1 MSNTEYK
8 YLSLAEVKG
17 LYYQQPVVSQTYKG
31 KCVLSSSSSYVRNND
46 PDDGEKQSWA
56 VKSEIWHILTENA
69 TFAIVPNTDFDTSE
83 TKITSGSGII
93 LAKGNISTLQCTIT
107 TKTINGWNYPEGET
121 VTTTQTIN
129 SYRRV
134 NINNE
139 QYTLFT
145 NTPGENLI
153 DNNENV
159 QRVVRNLLHAVK
171 TYKDNVSSYKIEHYD
186 STGQGQDREFINSDK
201 PVVCMTDLGYSKLY
215 EIINNN
221 AVWDIEKA
229 PPKTATNWN
238 IYIDGTKNPLYKL
251 TWDCVN
257 VQNSNTSKV
266 KVLFCGMDDAVLNTY
281 IVKESHYY
289 NYNDKSVKLNYHDIR
304 EAVWGDMGL
313 VKAPVAIIVQFEYFD
328 TTTVIPKDTSSY
340 MYCEL
345 FPNETNGHMYGDIG
359 FCEIGEHSTWFVKTD
374 NGDGSTF
381 TAHDGKD
388 GADGY
393 TKDDDKGYD
402 DNKDK
407 DDDDDDTH
415 VLSSG
420 IGVLT
425 STFHMTKERL
435 TQLGQFLWGSSIFD
449 EFSLINN
456 NPIENIISCK
466 AIPYAISGT
475 TQEIALGNVKTGVN
489 GEKISQN
496 FSKQTIGSVAIA
508 EHYKNFLDYAPY
520 TNVIIY
526 LPYIGFKELDTSLV
540 MGKTLRIEYTLDVI
554 TGGCLAQIYVGK
566 IRLYEFTGNIG
577 VDIPI
582 TASNRA
588 QVESSY
594 ISASVGVVS
603 SAMSGN
609 AIGVADSIIGAAT
622 SQYHYSG
629 TGNPSPSCVAS
640 TNRTCYVVIDRPQYQ
655 PLNAFNHTRGRMC
668 CLSKTIGN
676 LRGYTVCDKNVDI
689 SGISATDEEKE
700 EIVNILSSGFFA

>member
-1 MSNTEYK
+1 MSYVT
-8 YLSLAEVKG
+8 KG
-17 LYYQQPVVSQTYKG
+17 HLLCGGTINAD
-31 KCVLSSSSSYVRNND
+31 SSSDIAKRELYADVEVTDANSALYATLKQIDSISDGKYEILLYSCTKNSNNVGEGKFNVKELRTD
-46 PDDGEKQSWA
+46 IIYEHPDEYHKPIHRVETNIYIQRLAGDWFSGSIPIFRYDDIKGIRAYSTQG
-56 VKSEIWHILTENA
+56 
-69 TFAIVPNTDFDTSE
+69 DTSSAIKDVS
-83 TKITSGSGII
+83 TK
-93 LAKGNISTLQCTIT
+93 
-107 TKTINGWNYPEGET
+107 
-121 VTTTQTIN
+121 
-129 SYRRV
+129 
-134 NINNE
+134 
-139 QYTLFT
+139 
-145 NTPGENLI
+145 
-153 DNNENV
+153 
-159 QRVVRNLLHAVK
+159 
-171 TYKDNVSSYKIEHYD
+171 
-186 STGQGQDREFINSDK
+186 
-201 PVVCMTDLGYSKLY
+201 
-215 EIINNN
+215 
-221 AVWDIEKA
+221 
-229 PPKTATNWN
+229 WN

-251 TWDCVN
+251 TWDCASVPT
-257 VQNSNTSKV
+257 SDASKV
-266 KVLFCGMDDAVLNTY
+266 KVLFCASDDTVANTY
-281 IVKESHYY
+281 IVKDSHYY
-289 NYNDKSVKLNYHDIR
+289 NYNDKSVKLNYHDIH
-304 EAVWGDMGL
+304 EAVWGDMGGL
-313 VKAPVAIIVQFEYFD
+313 VKGTVTIIVQFEYFE
-328 TTTVIPKDTSSY
+328 TTTVVPKDTSSY

-345 FPNETNGHMYGDIG
+345 YPNEKDGHMYGNIG
-359 FCEIGEHSTWFVKTD
+359 FCKVGEHSTWFIKTD
-374 NGDGSTF
+374 SGDGSTF
-381 TAHDGKD
+381 KAHDGTS
-388 GADGY
+388 GSDGY

-407 DDDDDDTH
+407 DDDDNDTN

-435 TQLGQFLWGSSIFD
+435 VQLGQFLWGASIFD

-475 TQEIALGNVKTGVN
+475 TQEITLGNVKTGVN

-526 LPYIGFKELDTSLV
+526 LPYIGFKELDASLV

-577 VDIPI
+577 VDISI

-588 QVESSY
+588 QVESAY
-594 ISASVGVVS
+594 INAGVGVVS

-609 AIGVADSIIGAAT
+609 VTGAVNSIIGAAT

-640 TNRTCYVVIDRPQYQ
+640 TNRTCYVIIDRPQYQ
-655 PLNAFNHTRGRMC
+655 PLKAFNHTRGRMC
-668 CLSKTIGN
+668 CLSKTIGS
-676 LRGYTVCDKNVDI
+676 LKGYTVCDGNIDI
-689 SGISATDEEKE
+689 SGISATDEEKD

>member
-1 MSNTEYK
+1 MAYVYSGSMTSRNVNKPPYNSKAKTIISTSIFLDKGFALYATRRNVEGSAVYFQNFTFYAIPINPKIQQYTFDKILRQYNEDDELINESTDTITANVFPGGLSIYDTFTSAYYLQSSVQTTIPLFNADDTESINK
-8 YLSLAEVKG
+8 YI
-17 LYYQQPVVSQTYKG
+17 
-31 KCVLSSSSSYVRNND
+31 NN
-46 PDDGEKQSWA
+46 G
-56 VKSEIWHILTENA
+56 
-69 TFAIVPNTDFDTSE
+69 DTSGAIKDAS
-83 TKITSGSGII
+83 TK
-93 LAKGNISTLQCTIT
+93 
-107 TKTINGWNYPEGET
+107 WN
-121 VTTTQTIN
+121 
-129 SYRRV
+129 
-134 NINNE
+134 
-139 QYTLFT
+139 L
-145 NTPGENLI
+145 
-153 DNNENV
+153 
-159 QRVVRNLLHAVK
+159 
-171 TYKDNVSSYKIEHYD
+171 
-186 STGQGQDREFINSDK
+186 
-201 PVVCMTDLGYSKLY
+201 
-215 EIINNN
+215 
-221 AVWDIEKA
+221 
-229 PPKTATNWN
+229 
-238 IYIDGTKNPLYKL
+238 YIDGTKNPLYKL
-251 TWDCVN
+251 TWNCPDVK
-257 VQNSNTSKV
+257 SSDTSKV
-266 KVLFCGMDDAVLNTY
+266 KVLFCASDNMVNDTY
-281 IVKESHYY
+281 IVKDTHYY
-289 NYNDKSVKLNYHDIR
+289 DYNDKSVKLNYHDIH
-304 EAVWGDMGL
+304 EAVWGDMGGA
-313 VKAPVAIIVQFEYFD
+313 VKSPVTIIVQFEYFE
-328 TTTVIPKDTSSY
+328 TTTVVPKATSSH

-345 FPNETNGHMYGDIG
+345 YPSEKNGHMYGNIG
-359 FCEIGEHSTWFVKTD
+359 FCKVGDHSTWFVKTD
-374 NGDGSTF
+374 SGDSSTF
-381 TAHDGKD
+381 TAHDGTE
-388 GADGY
+388 GSDGY

-407 DDDDDDTH
+407 DDDDNDTN

-435 TQLGQFLWGSSIFD
+435 VQLGQFLWGSSIFD

-475 TQEIALGNVKTGVN
+475 TQEITLGNVKTGVN

-577 VDIPI
+577 VDISI

-588 QVESSY
+588 QVESAY
-594 ISASVGVVS
+594 INAGVGVVS

-609 AIGVADSIIGAAT
+609 VTGAVNSIIGAAT

-655 PLNAFNHTRGRMC
+655 PLKAFNHTRGRMC
-668 CLSKTIGN
+668 CLSKTIGS
-676 LRGYTVCDKNVDI
+676 LKGYTVCDGNIDI
-689 SGISATDEEKE
+689 SGISATDEEKD
-700 EIVNILSSGFFA
+700 EIVNILSTGFFA

>member
-1 MSNTEYK
+1 MAYVNKGTSTTTNTTKWKKTQVTNITKTESAITLK
-8 YLSLAEVKG
+8 DSLA
-17 LYYQQPVVSQTYKG
+17 
-31 KCVLSSSSSYVRNND
+31 CCFVLQSIHNNIKFYEFRSF
-46 PDDGEKQSWA
+46 EK
-56 VKSEIWHILTENA
+56 
-69 TFAIVPNTDFDTSE
+69 NTDEYVYKFDGTS
-83 TKITSGSGII
+83 ITH
-93 LAKGNISTLQCTIT
+93 T
-107 TKTINGWNYPEGET
+107 TYTRIEKDG
-121 VTTTQTIN
+121 TTTQSTETTEGTIIEPRIGTEN
-129 SYRRV
+129 DEV
-134 NINNE
+134 
-139 QYTLFT
+139 FT
-145 NTPGENLI
+145 QTYIYSTNLP
-153 DNNENV
+153 V
-159 QRVVRNLLHAVK
+159 F
-171 TYKDNVSSYKIEHYD
+171 D
-186 STGQGQDREFINSDK
+186 SEDAFLKYFKSGDTSGAIKN
-201 PVVCMTDLGYSKLY
+201 
-215 EIINNN
+215 
-221 AVWDIEKA
+221 
-229 PPKTATNWN
+229 TATKWDL
-238 IYIDGTKNPLYKL
+238 YIDGTKNPLYKL
-251 TWDCVN
+251 TWDCADIP
-257 VQNSNTSKV
+257 TSDTSRV
-266 KVLFCGMDDAVLNTY
+266 KVLFCASDNMINDTY
-281 IVKESHYY
+281 IVKDTQYY
-289 NYNDKSVKLNYHDIR
+289 EYNDKSVKLNYHDIR
-304 EAVWGDMGL
+304 EAVWGDAGGG
-313 VKAPVAIIVQFEYFD
+313 VKSPVTIIVQFKYFD
-328 TTTVIPKDTSSY
+328 TTTVVPKDTSAY

-345 FPNETNGHMYGDIG
+345 YPSEKDGHMYGNIG
-359 FCEIGEHSTWFVKTD
+359 FCKVGDHSTWFVKTD
-374 NGDGSTF
+374 SGDGSIF
-381 TAHDGKD
+381 TAHDGTD
-388 GADGY
+388 GSNGY

-407 DDDDDDTH
+407 DDDDDDTT

-435 TQLGQFLWGSSIFD
+435 VQLGQFLWGSSIFD

-475 TQEIALGNVKTGVN
+475 TQEITLGNVKTGVN

-577 VDIPI
+577 VDISI

-588 QVESSY
+588 QVESAY
-594 ISASVGVVS
+594 INAGVGIVS

-609 AIGVADSIIGAAT
+609 VTGAVNSIIGAAT

-655 PLNAFNHTRGRMC
+655 PLKAFNHTRGRMC
-668 CLSKTIGN
+668 CLSKTIGS
-676 LRGYTVCDKNVDI
+676 LKGYTVCDGNIDI
-689 SGISATDEEKE
+689 SGISATDEEKN
-700 EIVNILSSGFFA
+700 EIVNILSTGFFA

>member
-1 MSNTEYK
+1 MAYVTNGIINLESSPQKNPKE
-8 YLSLAEVKG
+8 G
-17 LYYQQPVVSQTYKG
+17 TY
-31 KCVLSSSSSYVRNND
+31 
-46 PDDGEKQSWA
+46 
-56 VKSEIWHILTENA
+56 
-69 TFAIVPNTDFDTSE
+69 FE
-83 TKITSGSGII
+83 TKIINNPNYGLYVTQDLSQQNPWEVYTVYAYPLNNASKKKNCPYSYDTIRKNKDGTIDNIAKGTDSINKYPVGTGLYSLNGTSVVSVKVSTTIPIFNINDTESINNYINKGDTSGAI
-93 LAKGNISTLQCTIT
+93 KNVNTD
-107 TKTINGWNYPEGET
+107 WN
-121 VTTTQTIN
+121 
-129 SYRRV
+129 
-134 NINNE
+134 
-139 QYTLFT
+139 L
-145 NTPGENLI
+145 
-153 DNNENV
+153 
-159 QRVVRNLLHAVK
+159 
-171 TYKDNVSSYKIEHYD
+171 
-186 STGQGQDREFINSDK
+186 
-201 PVVCMTDLGYSKLY
+201 
-215 EIINNN
+215 
-221 AVWDIEKA
+221 
-229 PPKTATNWN
+229 
-238 IYIDGTKNPLYKL
+238 YIDGTKNPLYKL
-251 TWDCVN
+251 TWKCADIPK
-257 VQNSNTSKV
+257 SDTSRV
-266 KVLFCGMDDAVLNTY
+266 KVLFCASDNMINDTY
-281 IVKESHYY
+281 IVKDAQYY
-289 NYNDKSVKLNYHDIR
+289 EYNDKSVKLNYHDIR
-304 EAVWGDMGL
+304 DAVWGDAGGG
-313 VKAPVAIIVQFEYFD
+313 VKSPVTIIVQFEYFE
-328 TTTVIPKDTSSY
+328 TTTVVPKDSSSY

-345 FPNETNGHMYGDIG
+345 YPNETNGHMYGNIG
-359 FCEIGEHSTWFVKTD
+359 FCKVGEHSTWFVKTD
-374 NGDGSTF
+374 SGDGSTF
-381 TAHDGKD
+381 TAHDGTD
-388 GADGY
+388 GSDGY
-393 TKDDDKGYD
+393 TKDDDKGYE

-435 TQLGQFLWGSSIFD
+435 VQLGQFLWGSSIFN

-475 TQEIALGNVKTGVN
+475 TQEITLGNVKTGVN

-577 VDIPI
+577 VDISI

-588 QVESSY
+588 QVESAY
-594 ISASVGVVS
+594 INAGVGVVS

-609 AIGVADSIIGAAT
+609 VTGAVNSIIGAAT

-655 PLNAFNHTRGRMC
+655 PLKAFNHTRGRMC

-676 LRGYTVCDKNVDI
+676 LKGYTVCDGNIDI
-689 SGISATDEEKE
+689 SGISATDEEKD
-700 EIVNILSSGFFA
+700 EIVNILSTGFFA

>member
-1 MSNTEYK
+1 MGVHKMAYKRSCSYVGTWSAKWSSSGHTDYDQTGSGAVNVDNAHAICFYRTLFKSNVDDFYEYELRSFRIGDTRYSFDFAGKAEYVRKTTYHESDGDRTVTDVISDGVYRLRNGTTKEKNYTGNYSASISGCPVFDNEKAFMK
-8 YLSLAEVKG
+8 YLLKG
-17 LYYQQPVVSQTYKG
+17 
-31 KCVLSSSSSYVRNND
+31 
-46 PDDGEKQSWA
+46 DDSD
-56 VKSEIWHILTENA
+56 
-69 TFAIVPNTDFDTSE
+69 AIID
-83 TKITSGSGII
+83 
-93 LAKGNISTLQCTIT
+93 ASTT
-107 TKTINGWNYPEGET
+107 WN
-121 VTTTQTIN
+121 
-129 SYRRV
+129 
-134 NINNE
+134 
-139 QYTLFT
+139 L
-145 NTPGENLI
+145 
-153 DNNENV
+153 
-159 QRVVRNLLHAVK
+159 
-171 TYKDNVSSYKIEHYD
+171 
-186 STGQGQDREFINSDK
+186 
-201 PVVCMTDLGYSKLY
+201 
-215 EIINNN
+215 
-221 AVWDIEKA
+221 
-229 PPKTATNWN
+229 
-238 IYIDGTKNPLYKL
+238 YIDGTKNPLYKL
-251 TWDCVN
+251 TWDCAGIPK
-257 VQNSNTSKV
+257 SDTSKV
-266 KVLFCGMDDAVLNTY
+266 KVLFCGSDNMANDTY
-281 IVKESHYY
+281 IVKDTHYY
-289 NYNDKSVKLNYHDIR
+289 DYNYKSVKLNYNDIR
-304 EAVWGDMGL
+304 EAVWGDMGGL
-313 VKAPVAIIVQFEYFD
+313 VKGAVTIIVQFEYFD
-328 TTTVIPKDTSSY
+328 KPTVVPKGTSSY

-345 FPNETNGHMYGDIG
+345 YPSETNGHMYGNIG
-359 FCEIGEHSTWFVKTD
+359 FCKVGEHSTWFVKTD
-374 NGDGSTF
+374 SGDGSTF
-381 TAHDGKD
+381 TAHDGTD
-388 GADGY
+388 GSDGY
-393 TKDDDKGYD
+393 TKDDDKGYE

-407 DDDDDDTH
+407 DDDDDNTK

-435 TQLGQFLWGSSIFD
+435 VQLGQFLWGSSIFD

-475 TQEIALGNVKTGVN
+475 TQEITLGNVKTGVN

-577 VDIPI
+577 VDISI

-588 QVESSY
+588 QVESAY
-594 ISASVGVVS
+594 INAGVGVVS

-609 AIGVADSIIGAAT
+609 VTGAVNSIIGAAT

-655 PLNAFNHTRGRMC
+655 PLKAFNHTRGRMC

-676 LRGYTVCDKNVDI
+676 LKGYTVCDGNIDI
-689 SGISATDEEKE
+689 SGISATDEEKD
-700 EIVNILSSGFFA
+700 EIVNILSTGFFA

>member
-1 MSNTEYK
+1 MGVLKMAYARSVQGVWNHIEK
-8 YLSLAEVKG
+8 KSQ
-17 LYYQQPVVSQTYKG
+17 YYNECNIPTQKDYAF
-31 KCVLSSSSSYVRNND
+31 YVH
-46 PDDGEKQSWA
+46 K
-56 VKSEIWHILTENA
+56 
-69 TFAIVPNTDFDTSE
+69 FY
-83 TKITSGSGII
+83 TSGGTLLLTLNMIKTPPSPLQKTIKFVVNLQDVKDGVPTTGTYN
-93 LAKGNISTLQCTIT
+93 ASISTNGGQYSIDVRTVSGMSFAVTGYAFSCPVFSDQSAIDKYIATGDDSGRELNVNTI
-107 TKTINGWNYPEGET
+107 WN
-121 VTTTQTIN
+121 
-129 SYRRV
+129 
-134 NINNE
+134 
-139 QYTLFT
+139 L
-145 NTPGENLI
+145 
-153 DNNENV
+153 
-159 QRVVRNLLHAVK
+159 
-171 TYKDNVSSYKIEHYD
+171 
-186 STGQGQDREFINSDK
+186 
-201 PVVCMTDLGYSKLY
+201 
-215 EIINNN
+215 
-221 AVWDIEKA
+221 
-229 PPKTATNWN
+229 
-238 IYIDGTKNPLYKL
+238 YIDGTKNPLYKL
-251 TWDCVN
+251 TWKCADIP
-257 VQNSNTSKV
+257 NSDTSKI
-266 KVLFCGMDDAVLNTY
+266 KVMFCAQDDAITNTY
-281 IVKESHYY
+281 IVKDTKYY
-289 NYNDKSVKLNYHDIR
+289 DYNDKSVKLNYHDIN
-304 EAVWGDMGL
+304 EAVWGDTGGL
-313 VKAPVAIIVQFEYFD
+313 VKGAVTIIVQFEYFD
-328 TTTVIPKDTSSY
+328 TTTVVPKDTSAY

-345 FPNETNGHMYGDIG
+345 YPSEQNGHMYGNIG
-359 FCEIGEHSTWFVKTD
+359 YCKVGEHSTWFVKTD
-374 NGDGSTF
+374 SGDGSTF
-381 TAHDGKD
+381 TAHDGTE
-388 GADGY
+388 GSDGY

-407 DDDDDDTH
+407 DDDDDDTQ

-435 TQLGQFLWGSSIFD
+435 VQLGQFLWGSSIFD

-475 TQEIALGNVKTGVN
+475 TQEITLGNVKTGVN

-526 LPYIGFKELDTSLV
+526 LPYIGFKELDASLV

-577 VDIPI
+577 VDISI

-588 QVESSY
+588 QVESAY
-594 ISASVGVVS
+594 INAGVGVVS

-609 AIGVADSIIGAAT
+609 VTGAVNSIIGAAT

-655 PLNAFNHTRGRMC
+655 PLKAFNHTRGRMC
-668 CLSKTIGN
+668 CLSKTIGS
-676 LRGYTVCDKNVDI
+676 LKGYTVCDGNIDI

-700 EIVNILSSGFFA
+700 EIVNILSTGFFA

>member
-1 MSNTEYK
+1 MGYVYSGTGKEDILMSDGETRVKTFNFPNANTPLCLLRRKRIVADKSYDYYEICAPLQSNGAQYRFEYREVWTNKNGIITQNKTHEETVNRPSEPYNWGSNTISSDPRWNTNYK
-8 YLSLAEVKG
+8 DYKFVCSLPIFA
-17 LYYQQPVVSQTYKG
+17 
-31 KCVLSSSSSYVRNND
+31 
-46 PDDGEKQSWA
+46 
-56 VKSEIWHILTENA
+56 SESDVTKYMK
-69 TFAIVPNTDFDTSE
+69 TGDTSNAE
-83 TKITSGSGII
+83 K
-93 LAKGNISTLQCTIT
+93 
-107 TKTINGWNYPEGET
+107 
-121 VTTTQTIN
+121 
-129 SYRRV
+129 
-134 NINNE
+134 
-139 QYTLFT
+139 
-145 NTPGENLI
+145 
-153 DNNENV
+153 D
-159 QRVVRNLLHAVK
+159 VK
-171 TYKDNVSSYKIEHYD
+171 TNW
-186 STGQGQDREFINSDK
+186 
-201 PVVCMTDLGYSKLY
+201 DL
-215 EIINNN
+215 
-221 AVWDIEKA
+221 
-229 PPKTATNWN
+229 
-238 IYIDGTKNPLYKL
+238 YIDGTKSPLYKL
-251 TWDCVN
+251 TWDCADVK
-257 VQNSNTSKV
+257 SSDTSKV
-266 KVLFCGMDDAVLNTY
+266 KVAFCGMDDAVANTY

-289 NYNDKSVKLNYHDIR
+289 DYDKKSVKLNYHDIR

-313 VKAPVAIIVQFEYFD
+313 VKGPVAIIVQFEYFES
-328 TTTVIPKDTSSY
+328 TTVVPKATSSY

-345 FPNETNGHMYGDIG
+345 FPNEKNGHMYGDIG
-359 FCEIGEHSTWFVKTD
+359 FCEVGEHSTWFVKTD
-374 NGDGSTF
+374 TGDGSTF
-381 TAHDGKD
+381 TAHDGTE
-388 GADGY
+388 GSNGY

-407 DDDDDDTH
+407 DDDDDNTH

-425 STFHMTKERL
+425 STFHMTKERI

-466 AIPYAISGT
+466 AIPYAISGN
-475 TQEIALGNVKTGVN
+475 TQEITLGNVKTGVN

-496 FSKQTIGSVAIA
+496 FSKQTIGTVTIA
-508 EHYKNFLDYAPY
+508 EHYKNFLDYGPY

-540 MGKTLRIEYTLDVI
+540 MGKTLKIEYTLDVI

-594 ISASVGVVS
+594 ISAGVGVVS
-603 SAMSGN
+603 SAMNGN

-629 TGNPSPSCVAS
+629 TGNPSPSCVSS

-668 CLSKTIGN
+668 RLSKTIGS

-700 EIVNILSSGFFA
+700 EIVNILSNGFFA

>member
-1 MSNTEYK
+1 MAYSHGGTIQWGTYGKYDYQWIGNTTIINDNYGLGIELDKSKGKYYVYAKPLNSGVADKNLFYVIDTKAYKNGNVIEAHTVNAFFNIYPSKTSLSSMDTGTGSGGVYYDIEDIHISGIPIFDNGESLKK
-8 YLSLAEVKG
+8 YLDTG
-17 LYYQQPVVSQTYKG
+17 
-31 KCVLSSSSSYVRNND
+31 
-46 PDDGEKQSWA
+46 DDSG
-56 VKSEIWHILTENA
+56 
-69 TFAIVPNTDFDTSE
+69 AIKN
-83 TKITSGSGII
+83 
-93 LAKGNISTLQCTIT
+93 
-107 TKTINGWNYPEGET
+107 
-121 VTTTQTIN
+121 
-129 SYRRV
+129 
-134 NINNE
+134 
-139 QYTLFT
+139 
-145 NTPGENLI
+145 
-153 DNNENV
+153 
-159 QRVVRNLLHAVK
+159 
-171 TYKDNVSSYKIEHYD
+171 
-186 STGQGQDREFINSDK
+186 
-201 PVVCMTDLGYSKLY
+201 
-215 EIINNN
+215 
-221 AVWDIEKA
+221 
-229 PPKTATNWN
+229 PKTKWN
-238 IYIDGTKNPLYKL
+238 LYIDGTKNPLYKL
-251 TWDCVN
+251 TWNCADIP
-257 VQNSNTSKV
+257 NSDTSKV
-266 KVLFCGMDDAVLNTY
+266 KVLFCGMDDAVPNTY

-289 NYNDKSVKLNYHDIR
+289 NYNNKSVKLNYHDIR

-313 VKAPVAIIVQFEYFD
+313 VKGPVAIIVQFEYFD

-359 FCEIGEHSTWFVKTD
+359 FCEVGDHSAWFVKTD
-374 NGDGSTF
+374 TGDGSTF
-381 TAHDGKD
+381 TAHDGTD
-388 GADGY
+388 GTNGY
-393 TKDDDKGYD
+393 TKDDDKGYN

-407 DDDDDDTH
+407 DDDDDDTK

-420 IGVLT
+420 IGVLS
-425 STFHMTKERL
+425 STFHMSKERIV
-435 TQLGQFLWGSSIFD
+435 QLGQFLWGSSIFD

-475 TQEIALGNVKTGVN
+475 TQEITLGNVKTGVN

-496 FSKQTIGSVAIA
+496 FSKQTIGTVAIA
-508 EHYKNFLDYAPY
+508 EHYENFLDYAPY

-540 MGKTLRIEYTLDVI
+540 MGKTLKIEYTLDVI

-588 QVESSY
+588 QVESAY
-594 ISASVGVVS
+594 ISAGVGVVS
-603 SAMSGN
+603 SAMNGN

-629 TGNPSPSCVAS
+629 TGNPSPSCVSS

-655 PLNAFNHTRGRMC
+655 TLNAFNHTRGRMC
-668 CLSKTIGN
+668 CLSKTIGSLN
-676 LRGYTVCDKNVDI
+676 GYTVCDKNVDI